1 MQVPVEL
8 KKKYLERRREDL
20 KALFNSLEQ
29 NDFSQALRIGHQVK
43 GNAKTF
49 EFPQMAILG
58 IEIENAARNQ
68 DKDRVV
74 SLIQLMSQQIH
85 LAQKTIS

>member
-85 LAQKTIS
+85 LAQKTIP